1 MTPGRLEI
9 PRERP
14 RLPPMAAAGQSERT
28 GGGDPR
34 GTHSGRLLLRMPE
47 ELHAELS
54 RASKHE
60 GVSLN
65 AYITS
70 TLSSAVGWREGA
82 PGRAPGAKRARRSA
96 AAPQPPR
103 RRSLEL
109 LLIANMAIVGIV
121 GVLAVVLLIR
131 TLR

>member
-28 GGGDPR
+28 GSGDPR

-65 AYITS
+65 AFITS

-82 PGRAPGAKRARRSA
+82 PGAKRARRSA
-96 AAPQPPR
+96 EAPQPPR